1 MLSEGS
7 SSICAPWKGG
17 SSPAPAL
24 PAPLT
29 GESRFL
35 FLEHHQMLTEGSS
48 LTDSVL
54 FRNWAPFPP
63 SAETKAPPRTPFAIR
78 PAFLLL
84 WKSGSASAFEGPAF
98 EESRSWGRGT
108 RTRPR
113 ESGRDTAPGL
123 RASPSFYA
131 PHPFFLV
138 RGGNSARPT
147 TRPGRQK
154 SPGPRLVPPSSPSRP
169 EGLRVQ
175 PPRSSA
181 RAASGE
187 LSPGAGGRGA
197 GGQGGGGP
205 GAVAPPAVGRSKP
218 AGPMRRGARRPGD
231 TASATPAPP
240 TAPPR
245 PTPPGFKALQAAGGG
260 AASTEQREEMRQGAA
275 SPASCAPRPRW
286 PWPRSA
292 CWRCPPPPP
301 PPTSG
306 QCPLRPGS
314 PAFPSSRCSTAN
326 FSFPLVAGVGSRTQS
341 LAPVALAA
349 PQGRSSRPD
358 RLLWLPRFGP
368 SSDPLHLRSSPLRCP
383 RPHPAHSIRSRTL
396 ARCRLPDP
404 CRRLGPCS
412 GPGVSLG
419 LRYPL

>member
-78 PAFLLL
+78 RAFLLL

-218 AGPMRRGARRPGD
+218 AGPMRRGARRPG
-231 TASATPAPP
+231 T
-240 TAPPR
+240 
-245 PTPPGFKALQAAGGG
+245 LQA
-260 AASTEQREEMRQGAA
+260 
-275 SPASCAPRPRW
+275 PL
-286 PWPRSA
+286 
-292 CWRCPPPPP
+292 PPP
-301 PPTSG
+301 
-306 QCPLRPGS
+306 QPLRP
-314 PAFPSSRCSTAN
+314 
-326 FSFPLVAGVGSRTQS
+326 
-341 LAPVALAA
+341 AP
-349 PQGRSSRPD
+349 
-358 RLLWLPRFGP
+358 
-368 SSDPLHLRSSPLRCP
+368 H
-383 RPHPAHSIRSRTL
+383 HPGL
-396 ARCRLPDP
+396 KP
-404 CRRLGPCS
+404 CRRLVAALRALSSARRCDRAPRRRHHAPPARA
-412 GPGVSLG
+412 GPGRALPAGAARRRRRRLLRVSARCAPVRLPSPPPAAAPPTFPSRWWPG
-419 LRYPL
+419 WDLELSP